1 MDKKG
6 NTPSRIQALIREAP
20 VHERRLEIKTY
31 PLENNQ
37 VIIEGWLR
45 DERLVTGYTWD
56 GKPRPPGVVH
66 WIGVRLLIGN
76 WPLTIL
82 DAEAEMRQVPHQ
94 QCPTLQDTVKKVV
107 GISITAGFSDEI
119 RKKLGGIEGCSHM
132 THLILAMG
140 PAALHGFW
148 AQQTREPRPVPRTR
162 EEFEGLPLLVNSCR
176 LWREGG
182 PLLQEMEERLEKR
195 KNS

>member
-1 MDKKG
+1 
-6 NTPSRIQALIREAP
+6 
-20 VHERRLEIKTY
+20 
-31 PLENNQ
+31 
-37 VIIEGWLR
+37 
-45 DERLVTGYTWD
+45 
-56 GKPRPPGVVH
+56 
-66 WIGVRLLIGN
+66 
-76 WPLTIL
+76 
-82 DAEAEMRQVPHQ
+82 
-94 QCPTLQDTVKKVV
+94 
-107 GISITAGFSDEI
+107 
-119 RKKLGGIEGCSHM
+119 M

-148 AQQTREPRPVPRTR
+148 AQQTRKPRPVPRTR